1 MTDAEECRSLDSLRS
16 LGMTARYLVRTLA
29 MALACVVSA
38 HEPANAQI
46 RGTATYRER
55 IALPPEAVFDAT
67 LEEVSRADAPPVVLG
82 RARVRRPRTS
92 PIRFEI
98 PFDADRI
105 EPGRRYVVRARI
117 LVDGRPL
124 LTTDQSYPVLT
135 RGNGRQVA
143 LQLRRSAE
151 SDLAES
157 SSGSFDGS
165 FGGGSVR
172 GGSRGGS
179 VGESSVEGGSLGGS
193 LGTGSAIFTGELPCS
208 DCAGVRHQL
217 ELFGDESFFLRR
229 TYLGKGRNAFVDE
242 IGTWTLSPDRSTL
255 TLSSGGG
262 APLRIAIGRPNT
274 LHVLPGR
281 SETGGSSRTNTL
293 RLSTRAQPLEPR
305 LRMRGMYR
313 YMADAGRFTEC
324 VTRQSWPV
332 AQESENA
339 ALESAYS
346 RARRTGGQ
354 DVLVELVGRVA
365 LRPKVEGEG
374 RERTLVVE
382 RVVGVRP
389 GARCGSGTSNEPLES
404 TRWKLTRLGDKPVT
418 VGEGQR
424 EPHLVL
430 NAETGRVTG
439 SGGCNQLSGRYETE
453 DGSLTFSALATTR
466 MACPGGMDVE
476 RRFLSALRAT
486 SRAEITQRRLELFD
500 ANSRLLARFEAS
512 PTN

>member
-1 MTDAEECRSLDSLRS
+1 MRSR
-16 LGMTARYLVRTLA
+16 ARL
-29 MALACVVSA
+29 SA
-38 HEPANAQI
+38 REPADAQI

-55 IALPPEAVFDAT
+55 IALPTDAVFDAT
-67 LEEVSRADAPPVVLG
+67 LEEVSRVDAPAIVLG

-105 EPGRRYVVRARI
+105 EPARRYVVRARI
-117 LVDGRPL
+117 VADGRPL
-124 LTTDQSYPVLT
+124 LLTDRSYPVLT

-143 LQLRRSAE
+143 LVLRRSAE

-157 SSGSFDGS
+157 SNGSL
-165 FGGGSVR
+165 GGSL
-172 GGSRGGS
+172 GEGS
-179 VGESSVEGGSLGGS
+179 VGGRSRSGSVEEGSLGGSLGEGSLGGS
-193 LGTGSAIFTGELPCS
+193 LGTGSAIFTGELPCT
-208 DCAGVRHQL
+208 DCAAVRHQL

-229 TYLGKGRNAFVDE
+229 TYVGKGRNAVVDE
-242 IGTWTLSPDRSTL
+242 IGTWTLSRDRSTL
-255 TLSSGGG
+255 TLSGGG
-262 APLRIAIGRPNT
+262 EAPLRIAIGRPNT

-281 SETGGSSRTNTL
+281 AESAGSSRTNTL

-332 AQESENA
+332 AQERDNA

-346 RARRTGGQ
+346 RARRGRGQ
-354 DVLVELVGRVA
+354 EVLVEVVGRVA
-365 LRPKVEGEG
+365 LRPRIEGEG

-389 GARCGSGTSNEPLES
+389 GERCGSRTSNEPLEN
-404 TRWKLTRLGDKPVT
+404 TRWKLTRLGDKAVT
-418 VGEGQR
+418 VSAGQR

-430 NAETGRVTG
+430 NSETGRVSG
-439 SGGCNQLSGRYETE
+439 SGVCNQLSGRYESE
-453 DGSLTFSALATTR
+453 DGSLTFSGLVTTR
-466 MACPGGMDVE
+466 RVCPEGMDVE
-476 RRFLSALRAT
+476 RRFLAALRAT
-486 SRAEITQRRLELFD
+486 STTEITQQRLELFD
-500 ANSRLLARFEAS
+500 ENGRLLARFEAR
-512 PTN
+512 PAK

>member
-1 MTDAEECRSLDSLRS
+1 MTGRH
-16 LGMTARYLVRTLA
+16 LVRMLA
-29 MALACVVSA
+29 LALACVTSA
-38 HEPANAQI
+38 REPADAQI

-55 IALPPEAVFDAT
+55 IALPTDAVFDAT
-67 LEEVSRADAPPVVLG
+67 LEEISPADAPAVVLG

-124 LTTDQSYPVLT
+124 LATDQGYPVLT

-143 LQLRRSAE
+143 LLLRRSAE

-157 SSGSFDGS
+157 SSGSLGGS
-165 FGGGSVR
+165 FGDRSVR
-172 GGSRGGS
+172 GGARGGA
-179 VGESSVEGGSLGGS
+179 VGEGSVEGGALGESLGGS
-193 LGTGSAIFTGELPCS
+193 GGTGSAIFTGDLPCA
-208 DCAGVRHQL
+208 DCAGIRHQL

-229 TYLGKGRNAFVDE
+229 TYLGKGRNAVVDE
-242 IGTWTLSPDRSTL
+242 IGTWTLSRDRSTL
-255 TLSSGGG
+255 TLTSGDE

-281 SETGGSSRTNTL
+281 SEMAGSSRTNTL
-293 RLSTRAQPLEPR
+293 RLSTRALPVEPR

-313 YMADAGRFTEC
+313 YLADAGRFTEC

-332 AQESENA
+332 AQERENA

-346 RARRTGGQ
+346 RARRGRSQ
-354 DVLVELVGRVA
+354 EMLVEVVGRVA
-365 LRPKVEGEG
+365 LRPRVEGEG

-389 GARCGSGTSNEPLES
+389 GERCGSGTSNEPLEG
-404 TRWKLTRLGDKPVT
+404 TRWTLTRLGDKAVT
-418 VGEGQR
+418 IGAGQR
-424 EPHLVL
+424 EPHIVL
-430 NAETGRVTG
+430 NPETGRVTG
-439 SGGCNQLSGRYETE
+439 SAGCNTLSGRYETE
-453 DGSLTFSALATTR
+453 DGSLAFSALATTR
-466 MACPGGMDVE
+466 MACPGGGMDVE

-486 SRAEITQRRLELFD
+486 SRTEITQQRLELYD
-500 ANSRLLARFEAS
+500 VNGRLLARLEARS
-512 PTN
+512 TN

>member
-1 MTDAEECRSLDSLRS
+1 MTGRL
-16 LGMTARYLVRTLA
+16 YVRTLA
-29 MALACVVSA
+29 MALACVASA
-38 HEPANAQI
+38 REPVAAQI

-55 IALPPEAVFDAT
+55 VALPADAVFDAT
-67 LEEVSRADAPPVVLG
+67 LEEISRADAPATVLG
-82 RARVRRPRTS
+82 RARIRQPRSS

-105 EPGRRYVVRARI
+105 VPGRHYVVRARI
-117 LVDGRPL
+117 VSDGRTL
-124 LTTDQSYPVLT
+124 LATDRSYPVLT

-143 LQLRRSAE
+143 LVLRRSAE
-151 SDLAES
+151 SNIAES
-157 SSGSFDGS
+157 SGSLGGALSDGS
-165 FGGGSVR
+165 ADGSAL
-172 GGSRGGS
+172 
-179 VGESSVEGGSLGGS
+179 GESLGGS
-193 LGTGSAIFTGELPCS
+193 LATGSAIFTGELPCD

-229 TYLGKGRNAFVDE
+229 IYLGRGRNAVEDE
-242 IGTWTLSPDRSTL
+242 IGTWTLSRDRSTL
-255 TLSSGGG
+255 TLSSGGET
-262 APLRIAIGRPNT
+262 LRIAIGRPNT
-274 LHVLPGR
+274 LHVLGGA
-281 SETGGSSRTNTL
+281 SGSAGSSRSNTL

-332 AQESENA
+332 AQERENA

-346 RARRTGGQ
+346 RARRTRGQ
-354 DVLVELVGRVA
+354 EVLVEIVGRVA

-389 GARCGSGTSNEPLES
+389 AERCGSGTSNEPLEN
-404 TRWKLTRLGDKPVT
+404 TRWKLTRLGDRAVT
-418 VGEGQR
+418 VAAGQR

-430 NAETGRVTG
+430 NGETGRVTG
-439 SGGCNQLSGRYETE
+439 SGGCNQLSGRYDAE

-466 MACPGGMDVE
+466 MACAAGMDVE

-486 SRAEITQRRLELFD
+486 SRAEITRQRLELFD
-500 ANSRLLARFEAS
+500 ANGRLLARLEAA
-512 PTN
+512 PAN